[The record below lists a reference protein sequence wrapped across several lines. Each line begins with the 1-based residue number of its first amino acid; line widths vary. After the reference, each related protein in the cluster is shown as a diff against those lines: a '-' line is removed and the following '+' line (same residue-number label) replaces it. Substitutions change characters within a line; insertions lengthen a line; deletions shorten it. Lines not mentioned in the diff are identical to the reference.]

1 MKQAQSI
8 RSLALDLLI
17 QREREHGDITD
28 LVKGAFA
35 ADAAGESARDRAFLK
50 QLTVGT
56 VERLITLDALIDRL
70 ASAPVRSQKPTVR
83 NALRM
88 GAYQILYMDGVADHA
103 AVDESVQLV
112 KTRLSVKPAGF
123 VNAILR
129 RIVRERERFLQEIDE
144 ADPPVRYS
152 LPPYLWELFEK
163 ERGRAQAERIC
174 ASFFVPRDLTIR
186 PDPRLLKDAERYD
199 EWERALAQAVP
210 GLRHH
215 PMLPQFLQLPDPGD
229 LCRLPGYAEGC
240 FTVQDAAG
248 ALAVA
253 AAGIRPEDR
262 VLDVCAAPG
271 GKSLYAA
278 ALLNDPSQLLAR
290 DVSEEKCARLR
301 ENAERMRLSGMQI
314 EVFDATLFDYSAVEG
329 YDVVLCD
336 LPCSGYGVLGRKPE
350 IRYRAGEAQ
359 TESLVRL
366 QRDILSNAARYVRP
380 GGTLIYSTCTVSRAE
395 NEDNAAWL
403 ASEYPYRLT
412 DWMDAELPGS
422 IRGAVRDGCLQ
433 ILPGEQE
440 SDGFFIARFRRT
452 E

>member
-28 LVKGAFA
+28 LLKGAFA

-229 LCRLPGYAEGC
+229 LRRLPGYAEGC